1 MKTKTSIWGDRSG
14 MTLFVVMMMTLLC
27 SAAVASVLF
36 SVGTRVQQAY
46 RQVHMEQAFYVAEAG
61 MERAAAYVAATN
73 ETDTTL
79 TGSLGDG
86 SYEAT
91 VTCTPLS
98 GGEIGI
104 EVESIGTV
112 DHVSRSVTVRGLRN
126 VSWARY
132 ALWYD
137 REVSALVIGAGEKF
151 NGRVYSRPLMRFD
164 NKNISSNGKV
174 HFYDKVWT
182 VPDHIQY
189 DSGAYPI
196 FDNGLVTSAD
206 VQSMASVNFA
216 DLKTAATSGN
226 PVGLL
231 LDGDATVV
239 LQGTTMKV
247 TNGPRGWTNKVVTI
261 PNGGLVYARACTY
274 TNITYDSKGK
284 VKSKTVKTESGDI
297 TVSGPTGM
305 DGQMTMVSENDI
317 NIVNHVKYASDPAT
331 NPNSD
336 DKLGLIAQ
344 RNVVVTTAAPN
355 NMEIY
360 AHIFCKTG
368 GFGVDQYGSGNFRG
382 TLKVYGG
389 IANLQRNAV
398 GTTTPTGYLKNY
410 IYDTRFARN
419 PPPYY
424 PRLTDE
430 LEWTGWEG

>member
-1 MKTKTSIWGDRSG
+1 
-14 MTLFVVMMMTLLC
+14 MTLMIVMMMTLLC

-36 SVGTRVQQAY
+36 SVGTRMQLAY
-46 RQVHMEQAFYVAEAG
+46 RQVNMEQAFYVAEAG

-73 ETDTTL
+73 ETGTTL
-79 TGSLGDG
+79 TGNLGDG
-86 SYEAT
+86 SYVAT

-104 EVESIGTV
+104 TIVSTGTV
-112 DHVSRSVTVRGLRN
+112 DNVSRGVTVRGLRN

-137 REVSALVIGAGEKF
+137 SEAVQLVIAAGEKF

-164 NKNISSNGKV
+164 NKNISSQGQA
-174 HFYDKVWT
+174 HFYDQVWT
-182 VPDHIQY
+182 VPNYIQY

-206 VQSMASVNFA
+206 VQTMASVNFA
-216 DLKTAATSGN
+216 DLQAAAYTSPN
-226 PVGLL
+226 LV

-247 TNGPRGWTNKVVTI
+247 TNVPRGWVNQVVAI
-261 PNGGLVYARACTY
+261 PDSGLVYARACTY
-274 TNITYDSKGK
+274 TNISYDSRGRKQ
-284 VKSKTVKTESGDI
+284 TVAVTEPGNI

-305 DGQMTMVSENDI
+305 DGQMTMVSEN
-317 NIVNHVKYASDPAT
+317 NIYIVDNVKYASDPVT
-331 NPNSD
+331 NPDSN

-344 RNVVVTTAAPN
+344 QNVVVTTAAPN
-355 NMEIY
+355 NLAIY
-360 AHIFCKTG
+360 AHIFCKNG
-368 GFGVDQYGSGNFRG
+368 GFGVDQYGSGNSRG
-382 TLKVYGG
+382 TLTVYGG
-389 IANLQRNAV
+389 IANLVRNAV

-410 IYDTRFARN
+410 IYDTRFAHN